1 MRDHWNAI
9 TGSGVSKLVGS
20 EHASKSPVNSWP
32 PRCMAAFDLQDF
44 MQDFGGIQHKLLAE
58 AEKNSSGRSSEVSTR
73 SNHIDVKI
81 NWKARRRSSHVL
93 SMFERCFDQPTTK
106 PSSSTWQMSPA
117 GQRLLIIMNQV
128 SWQLFHVNANSKDK
142 APRGKWDASPP
153 QPILPGRSQTPRDQ
167 HYGNTP
173 GYVLRGTMGSGLG
186 HVQHIP
192 TYSNIFQ
199 HIPTYSNIFQHAYR
213 PAKMRWSLGAL
224 FCGPLAAAPRS
235 CCKGRPVGVHADL
248 QSAEHGQTSC
258 SISQ

>member
-1 MRDHWNAI
+1 
-9 TGSGVSKLVGS
+9 
-20 EHASKSPVNSWP
+20 
-32 PRCMAAFDLQDF
+32 
-44 MQDFGGIQHKLLAE
+44 
-58 AEKNSSGRSSEVSTR
+58 
-73 SNHIDVKI
+73 
-81 NWKARRRSSHVL
+81 
-93 SMFERCFDQPTTK
+93 MFERCFDQPTTK

-142 APRGKWDASPP
+142 APRGKWGASPP

-199 HIPTYSNIFQHAYR
+199 HIPSYSNIFQHIPTCLQTGKDEMKSRRPFLWPIGSCASIMLQRETCWRPCR
-213 PAKMRWSLGAL
+213 PAICRAWPDFL
-224 FCGPLAAAPRS
+224 FHLAIT
-235 CCKGRPVGVHADL
+235 KK
-248 QSAEHGQTSC
+248 TSC
-258 SISQ
+258 SPHNQETNIILTTLTLTTSIPSSTPEFLNLLLESN

>member
-1 MRDHWNAI
+1 
-9 TGSGVSKLVGS
+9 
-20 EHASKSPVNSWP
+20 
-32 PRCMAAFDLQDF
+32 MAAFDLQDF

-81 NWKARRRSSHVL
+81 NSKARRRSSHVL

-128 SWQLFHVNANSKDK
+128 SWQLFHINANSKDK
-142 APRGKWDASPP
+142 APRGKWGASPP

-199 HIPTYSNIFQHAYR
+199 HIPTYSNIFHHIPTYSNIFQHAYR